1 MTDVS
6 INRPK
11 PEICYDIIMKVAII
25 GIPKSGKTTIFNAL
39 TRGKAEVAA
48 YSPALAPNIG
58 VAKVS
63 DSRLLAL
70 EGIFQPKKTV
80 PAEVSYMDIAGSI
93 RGFGKEGAG
102 GELLNYL
109 TTADALLQVVRAFQD
124 DNVPHPEGSIDPK
137 RDMASLDLELA
148 MFDSAIMERR
158 LEKLETGLKGAR
170 AAERESYLKE
180 QSLLQKINAELEKDR
195 PIRLQGLAREDL
207 KMLTNYQFLTAK
219 PMLVVLNIG
228 EQQIPQAPQL
238 EGATSSLFPQFAVV
252 ALCGKLEME
261 LAQLS
266 DVEAREFR
274 EAMGLSKPALD
285 RVIDLSYSLLGLIS
299 FFTTA
304 SSELKAWT
312 IPGGTPAP
320 KAAGKIHSDMERGFI
335 RAEVIGYTDLESC
348 GNLAEARKR
357 GLLRTEGKNYIIQ
370 DGDVV
375 TFLFNV

>member
-1 MTDVS
+1 
-6 INRPK
+6 
-11 PEICYDIIMKVAII
+11 MKVAII

-39 TRGKAEVAA
+39 TKGKAEVDA
-48 YSPALAPNIG
+48 YSPNLAPNTG
-58 VAKVS
+58 VAKVP
-63 DSRLLAL
+63 DSRLSAL

-80 PAEVSYMDIAGSI
+80 PAEVSYTDIAGSLK
-93 RGFGKEGAG
+93 GFGKEGPG
-102 GELLNYL
+102 GEFLNYL
-109 TTADALLQVVRAFQD
+109 TTADALLQVVRTFED
-124 DNVPHPEGSIDPK
+124 DKVPHPEGSIEPK
-137 RDMASLDLELA
+137 RDIASLDLELA
-148 MFDSAIMERR
+148 ISDLAIMERR
-158 LEKLETGLKGAR
+158 LDKLETSLKAAK

-180 QSLLQKINAELEKDR
+180 QLLLQKVKAELEKDI
-195 PIRLQGLAREDL
+195 PIRLQGLAKEEL
-207 KMLTNYQFLTAK
+207 KMLANYQFLTAK
-219 PMLVVLNIG
+219 PMLAVLNIG
-228 EQQIPQAPQL
+228 EEQISQAAQL
-238 EGATSSLFPQFAVV
+238 EGEISSLYPQFAVV

-266 DVEAREFR
+266 DDEAQEFR

-285 RVIDLSYSLLGLIS
+285 RVIDLSYSLLGLVS
-299 FFTTA
+299 FFTTV

-335 RAEVIGYTDLESC
+335 RAEVISYSDLESC
-348 GNLAEARKR
+348 GNIAEARKR

>member
-1 MTDVS
+1 
-6 INRPK
+6 
-11 PEICYDIIMKVAII
+11 MKVAII
-25 GIPKSGKTTIFNAL
+25 GIPNSGKTTIFNAL

-48 YSPALAPNIG
+48 YSPTLAPNIG

-63 DSRLLAL
+63 DARLSVL

-80 PAEVSYMDIAGSI
+80 PAEVSYIDIAGSI

-109 TTADALLQVVRAFQD
+109 TTADALLQVVRAFED
-124 DNVPHPEGSIDPK
+124 DKVPHPEGSIDPK
-137 RDMASLDLELA
+137 RDITSLDLELA
-148 MFDSAIMERR
+148 ISDLAIMERR
-158 LEKLETGLKGAR
+158 LEKLETSLKAAK
-170 AAERESYLKE
+170 AAERESYSKE
-180 QSLLQKINAELEKDR
+180 QLLLQKIKEELEKDK
-195 PIRLQGLAREDL
+195 PIRIQGLSKEEFKTLA
-207 KMLTNYQFLTAK
+207 NYQFLTAK
-219 PMLVVLNIG
+219 PMLAVLNIG
-228 EQQIPQAPQL
+228 EGQISRASQL
-238 EGATSSLFPQFAVV
+238 EDEISSLYPQFAVV

-266 DVEAREFR
+266 DPEAKEFR
-274 EAMGLSKPALD
+274 ESMGLSKPALD
-285 RVIDLSYSLLGLIS
+285 RVIDVSYRRLELIS
-299 FFTTA
+299 FFTTV

-312 IPGGTPAP
+312 ILGGTPAP

-335 RAEVIGYTDLESC
+335 RAEVISYGDLQNC
-348 GNLAEARKR
+348 GNLPEARKR

>member
-1 MTDVS
+1 
-6 INRPK
+6 
-11 PEICYDIIMKVAII
+11 MKAAII

-48 YSPALAPNIG
+48 YSPTLAPNIG

-80 PAEVSYMDIAGSI
+80 PAEVSYIDIAGSI

-124 DNVPHPEGSIDPK
+124 DNVAHSEGSIDPK
-137 RDMASLDLELA
+137 RDVASLDLELA
-148 MFDSAIMERR
+148 MFDLAIMERR
-158 LEKLETGLKGAR
+158 LEKLETSLKGAK

-180 QSLLQKINAELEKDR
+180 QLLLQKINAELEKDR
-195 PIRLQGLAREDL
+195 PIRLQGLAKEEL

-228 EQQIPQAPQL
+228 EQQIPQTSQL
-238 EGATSSLFPQFAVV
+238 EGEISSLYPQFAVV

-266 DVEAREFR
+266 DTEAREFR
-274 EAMGLSKPALD
+274 EAMGLGKPALD
-285 RVIDLSYSLLGLIS
+285 RVIGLSYSLLGLIS
-299 FFTTA
+299 FFTTV

-312 IPGGTPAP
+312 IPDGTPAP

-335 RAEVIGYTDLESC
+335 RAEVIGYSDLESC

-357 GLLRTEGKNYIIQ
+357 GLLRTEGKNYIVQ